1 MGSKD
6 KNSAPLAK
14 LIGTVLLVGLV
25 WLLFADVLLPYLGG
39 LLGFESP
46 LIVFDLF
53 GWMTPLVLALLV
65 IAIPV
70 SMGFGWR
77 AGTSYLVVCLAAWF
91 WQHDGVDR
99 GLDLKG
105 GASLTYSLDMTEIPF
120 ANREDT
126 LRNTVRV
133 IEERINNLGLKD
145 LKVDALPPNQFEVQ
159 FPGKETSEVERI
171 KSILTLLG
179 QLEFRMIAL
188 PPDWK
193 TGNAGMEETEFKRKE
208 EMGESYHTPLGFRWV
223 EPRIVRNAQGDVIP
237 AGGERLVEIP
247 EAHIEAEIERLKT
260 RKLEPEVASDSVK
273 MAELGRQIL
282 ELEKDLASAIKKD
295 YFTGADLDPS
305 GLMIRQGQF
314 GTSWVVAFALRPT
327 RKEDFTQFTTK
338 NIKRQMGIIIDGRIE
353 SAPVIQTTLP
363 GGGQISGGGIRGFSR
378 DEAQD
383 LVTVLRSGSLD
394 AEITL
399 QSEFAIGP
407 SLGEA
412 AIRRGMLAT
421 VLGLSAVVLFM
432 VGTYLF
438 PGLVAVFALAMNL
451 LIIMGALAF
460 AGAQL
465 SLPGIAGVIL
475 TVGMAVDA
483 NILVFERIREERSLG
498 KSLAQAVKAG
508 YERAFITIVD
518 ANVTTLFVAVV
529 LIWFTTGQVK
539 GFAITLICGILASLF
554 TALFV
559 TRSIFTWLIERNLV
573 TDLRMPHLF
582 GVPRLS
588 YMKIRA
594 PVTLLSLTLMVAG
607 VIGFASTGTDKYDI
621 DFSGGQ
627 RVVLAFEKPVAIDIV
642 KKQVHSQYRDATVV
656 SIKSGSPDAQALNL
670 AIESDSFQITIGA
683 ANTEE
688 IRAEVLAFLSDSFES
703 VLAPQGI
710 IALARAADATKQ
722 PFQLNFNREVTK
734 SEVAA
739 LLGATRGVKKADILS
754 VDGNSVQVEIA
765 LDQSEDVF
773 REELAHELGSSDL
786 ALSEPFPAQSFVDPT
801 TAEKH
806 KDDAM
811 AAVLVSLIFQIIY
824 IYFRFHGAA
833 FGFAAVLALVHDVL
847 ITLGAIAFFGST
859 GLVNVKISL
868 PIIAAI
874 LTVIGYSMND
884 SIVVFD
890 RIRENLGKG
899 KKNLSEVIDLSVNQT
914 MSRSLRTSITTF
926 LVVLILFVVN
936 YGAASSILEGFAFV
950 LMIGVITGTYSSIFV
965 ASPMLLFL
973 PWHYLR
979 GRKGIF
985 WLALGTTLIGMVAL
999 LFSDLA
1005 PTWFFWAAIGAI
1017 STYPVYF
1024 LIDLV
1029 IWLFLPDPDRA
1040 LNRILRSN
1048 GAKY

>member
-1 MGSKD
+1 MAPKDSK
-6 KNSAPLAK
+6 SAPLAK
-14 LIGTVLLVGLV
+14 LIGAALLIGLM
-25 WLLFADVLLPYLGG
+25 WLLFSDILLPYLGG
-39 LLGFESP
+39 LLGFENS
-46 LIVFDLF
+46 LVVFDLF
-53 GWMTPLVLALLV
+53 GWLTPIVLAVLV
-65 IAIPV
+65 VAIPV
-70 SMGFGWR
+70 AMGFGGR
-77 AGTSYLVVCLAAWF
+77 AGTTYLVICLAAWF
-91 WQHDGVDR
+91 WHHDGVER

-105 GASLTYSLDMTEIPF
+105 GASLTYSLDMADIPF
-120 ANREDT
+120 AERENT

-133 IEERINNLGLKD
+133 IEERVNNLGLKD

-193 TGNAGMEETEFKRKE
+193 PGTNGMEETEAKRKQ
-208 EMGESYHTPLGFRWV
+208 EMGEAYHTPIGFGWV
-223 EPRIVRNAQGDVIP
+223 KPRIVRDAQGNVIS
-237 AGGERLVEIP
+237 GGRERLVEMP
-247 EAHIEAEIERLKT
+247 EAHIEAEILRLNT
-260 RKLEPEVASDSVK
+260 RKMEPEIAASSNKV
-273 MAELGRQIL
+273 AELDRQL
-282 ELEKDLASAIKKD
+282 EELEKKLAAAIKKD

-314 GTSWVVAFALRPT
+314 GTSWVVAFALRAT
-327 RKEDFTQFTTK
+327 RQEDFTQFTTK
-338 NIKRQMGIIIDGRIE
+338 NVKRQMGIIIDGHIE
-353 SAPVIQTTLP
+353 SAPVIQETLP
-363 GGGQISGGGIRGFSR
+363 GRGQISGGGIRGFSR

-412 AIRRGMLAT
+412 AIRRGMIAT
-421 VLGLSAVVLFM
+421 VLGLLAVVLFM
-432 VGTYLF
+432 VATYLF
-438 PGLVAVFALAMNL
+438 PGLVAVFALVLNL
-451 LIIMGALAF
+451 VIIMGALAF

-498 KSLAQAVKAG
+498 KSLVQAVKAG
-508 YERAFITIVD
+508 YDRAFITIID
-518 ANVTTLFVAVV
+518 ANVTTLFIAVV

-559 TRSIFTWLIERNLV
+559 TRAVFTWLIERNLL
-573 TDLRMPHLF
+573 TDMRMPNLF
-582 GVPRLS
+582 GTPRIS

-594 PVTLLSLTLMVAG
+594 PVILLSVVLMVAG
-607 VIGFASTGTDKYDI
+607 VIGFEATGSEKYDI

-627 RVVLAFEKPVAIDIV
+627 RVVLAFDEPVAIQIV
-642 KKQVHSQYRDATVV
+642 KERVRSQYRDATVI

-670 AIESDSFQITIGA
+670 AIESDSFQITLGA
-683 ANTEE
+683 ANTEK
-688 IRAEVLAFLSDSFES
+688 IRAEVLAFLSMAFKSE
-703 VLAPQGI
+703 LAQPGI
-710 IALARAADATKQ
+710 IALGAEADATTQ
-722 PFQLNFNREVTK
+722 PFRLNFNREVT
-734 SEVAA
+734 EVEVTA
-739 LLGATRGVKKADILS
+739 LLTATRGVKDAKVLS
-754 VDGNSVQVEIA
+754 VDGNSVRVEIT

-773 REELAHELGSSDL
+773 REELAHELGTSDL

-899 KKNLSEVIDLSVNQT
+899 NKNLSEVIDLSVNQT

-926 LVVLILFVVN
+926 LVVLILFIVN

-985 WLALGTTLIGMVAL
+985 WLTLATTLVGMVAV

-1005 PTWFFWAAIGAI
+1005 PAWFFWVAVGAI
-1017 STYPVYF
+1017 SMYPVYF

-1040 LNRILRSN
+1040 LNRVLRTA